1 MPFLLLFALI
11 QIRPA
16 LGQAGFEPP
25 KLTAKVLWSHDSY
38 LPGSQGAVAVVL
50 DIEAGWH
57 VYPGKGSP
65 DQPESYIPTTV
76 DLTLPAGWTQGRVRW
91 PQAHE
96 AVFGTETVKVYAG
109 HSIVLVPFWVG
120 ADAAP
125 GPATITATVGYQACD
140 DKTCEAPT
148 DESVQAGTRIVT
160 DASTIKASA
169 ESELAGIFADLLSQ
183 RIDTPDTGPAPPPAT
198 GPPASA
204 STAPA
209 AAPTTSPARKFFGI
223 PMPKQGGALNLII
236 LAALSALG
244 GFILNLTPCV
254 LPVIPIKI
262 MTIMQ
267 HANHP
272 GRSLMLGLWM
282 ALGVIAFWT
291 ALGVPVA
298 FFTGISDPSRL
309 FGIWWLTL
317 GIGVLIAAMGVGIMG
332 LFTIQLP
339 QAVYA
344 VNPKADSVWG
354 SFVFGV
360 MTGVLG
366 LPCFGFV
373 AGALL
378 VGVATM
384 PPGMVMTIFTS
395 LGVGM
400 ALPYIV
406 LSANP
411 KLLERL
417 PRTGPASELVK
428 QVMGLL
434 LLAAA
439 AFFIGAGLNALVRE
453 RPYLAHQLQFWAV
466 AIFCGFA
473 GLWLIVRT
481 FQITSSS
488 ASRAVFTVVGLI
500 IGSLAILYAWDATAK
515 AKVDWEVRQAAL
527 AAAGS
532 EAGYIHGAWNPWTPA
547 AFEKARAD
555 GHVVVLDFTA
565 DWCINCKVIK
575 AAVLNKEPVLSEL
588 NSDDVVKFTVDLTS
602 TTDPGWDYLH
612 SLGQTGIPL
621 LVVYTPG
628 RDDPW
633 QSNAYTSQQVMDALS
648 SARANRREAAAPSVL
663 REYSAEAFKQARDSG
678 AVVVL
683 SFSAQWGINTQL
695 LTRNLLKDDRVQSE
709 LTRPDTVGFDVDVT
723 STSSPGWGVLDEL
736 DQAGVPCVAVYGPES
751 DEPWTSNIATPPQLV
766 DAINRARL
774 TPEH

>member
-1 MPFLLLFALI
+1 MLSWQNVPILLILS
-11 QIRPA
+11 
-16 LGQAGFEPP
+16 
-25 KLTAKVLWSHDSY
+25 LTALSPAAAQPPDMQPRVAVSVEWSHDAY
-38 LPGSQGAVAVVL
+38 LPGSQGAMAVIL

-65 DQPESYIPTTV
+65 DAPEVYIPTTV
-76 DLTLPAGWTQGRVRW
+76 DVTLPAGWTQGKIHW

-96 AVFGTETVKVYAG
+96 VLFGFEGSQERLKVYEG
-109 HSIVLVPFWVG
+109 HAVVLIPFSV
-120 ADAAP
+120 DPAATP
-125 GPATITATVGYQACD
+125 GPADATVAVGYQPCD
-140 DKTCEAPT
+140 DKSCEPPT
-148 DESVQAGTRIVT
+148 DQTLRLNTRIV
-160 DASTIKASA
+160 AEASA
-169 ESELAGIFADLLSQ
+169 VSASANPTLTSAFADLLSQ
-183 RIDTPDTGPAPPPAT
+183 RVDIPGGIEQASPPSLDSTTTLPATSTPAPE
-198 GPPASA
+198 
-204 STAPA
+204 
-209 AAPTTSPARKFFGI
+209 ARRFFGI
-223 PMPKQGGALNLII
+223 PMPRQGGVLNLII
-236 LAALSALG
+236 LASLSALG

-344 VNPKADSVWG
+344 VNPKADSAWG

-384 PPGMVMTIFTS
+384 PPSMVMTIFTS

-466 AIFCGFA
+466 AIFCGLA

-481 FQITSSS
+481 FQITSGA

-500 IGSLAILYAWDATAK
+500 IGSLALLYAWDATAK
-515 AKVDWEVRQAAL
+515 AKVDWAVRQAAL
-527 AAAGS
+527 AAAGG

-565 DWCINCKVIK
+565 DWCINCKIIK

-588 NSDDVVKFTVDLTS
+588 NRDDVVKFTVDLTS

-612 SLGQTGIPL
+612 GLGQTGIPL
-621 LVVYTPG
+621 LVVYTPS

-633 QSNAYTSQQVMDALS
+633 QANAYTSQQVMDAVNN
-648 SARANRREAAAPSVL
+648 ARNGSKTA
-663 REYSAEAFKQARDSG
+663 K
-678 AVVVL
+678 
-683 SFSAQWGINTQL
+683 
-695 LTRNLLKDDRVQSE
+695 
-709 LTRPDTVGFDVDVT
+709 
-723 STSSPGWGVLDEL
+723 
-736 DQAGVPCVAVYGPES
+736 AGP
-751 DEPWTSNIATPPQLV
+751 
-766 DAINRARL
+766 
-774 TPEH
+774 

>member
-1 MPFLLLFALI
+1 MPAWRMVPILLLLILMAL
-11 QIRPA
+11 RPA
-16 LGQAGFEPP
+16 AAQPP
-25 KLTAKVLWSHDSY
+25 NTPPRVMASVEWSHDGY
-38 LPGSQGAVAVVL
+38 LPGSQGAMAVIL
-50 DIEAGWH
+50 DIETGWH

-65 DQPESYIPTTV
+65 DAPEVYIPTTV
-76 DLTLPAGWTQGRVRW
+76 DVTLPTGWTQGKIHW

-96 AVFGTETVKVYAG
+96 VLFGFEGAQERLMVYEGHAV
-109 HSIVLVPFWVG
+109 VLIPFWVG
-120 ADAAP
+120 SDAVA
-125 GPATITATVGYQACD
+125 GPARATVTVGYQACD
-140 DKTCEAPT
+140 DKTCEPPT
-148 DESVQAGTRIVT
+148 DQAIQLSTRIV
-160 DASTIKASA
+160 AEASA
-169 ESELAGIFADLLSQ
+169 VSASANPALAAAFADLLSQ
-183 RIDTPDTGPAPPPAT
+183 RNDIPSATQETPDPDISAPITLTTSEAAPP
-198 GPPASA
+198 
-204 STAPA
+204 TA
-209 AAPTTSPARKFFGI
+209 RRLFGI
-223 PMPKQGGALNLII
+223 PMPERGGLLNLIM
-236 LAALSALG
+236 LAGLSALG
-244 GFILNLTPCV
+244 GFVLNLTPCV

-282 ALGVIAFWT
+282 SLGVIAFWA

-344 VNPKADSVWG
+344 VNPKADSAWG

-384 PPGMVMTIFTS
+384 PPAMVMTIFTS
-395 LGVGM
+395 LGAGM

-466 AIFCGFA
+466 AIFCGLA

-481 FQITSSS
+481 FQITSAA

-500 IGSLAILYAWDATAK
+500 IGSLALLYAWDATSK
-515 AKVDWEVRQAAL
+515 AKVDWEIRQTAL
-527 AAAGS
+527 AAAGG

-547 AFEKARAD
+547 AFEKSRTD
-555 GHVVVLDFTA
+555 GNIVVLDFTA
-565 DWCINCKVIK
+565 DWCLTCKIIK

-588 NSDDVVKFTVDLTS
+588 NSDDVVKFTVDLTN

-612 SLGQTGIPL
+612 NLGQTGIPL
-621 LVVYTPG
+621 LVIYTPG

-633 QSNAYTSQQVMDALS
+633 QANAYTSAQVIEALT
-648 SARANRREAAAPSVL
+648 SARNAAAP
-663 REYSAEAFKQARDSG
+663 AK
-678 AVVVL
+678 
-683 SFSAQWGINTQL
+683 
-695 LTRNLLKDDRVQSE
+695 
-709 LTRPDTVGFDVDVT
+709 
-723 STSSPGWGVLDEL
+723 
-736 DQAGVPCVAVYGPES
+736 
-751 DEPWTSNIATPPQLV
+751 
-766 DAINRARL
+766 
-774 TPEH
+774 